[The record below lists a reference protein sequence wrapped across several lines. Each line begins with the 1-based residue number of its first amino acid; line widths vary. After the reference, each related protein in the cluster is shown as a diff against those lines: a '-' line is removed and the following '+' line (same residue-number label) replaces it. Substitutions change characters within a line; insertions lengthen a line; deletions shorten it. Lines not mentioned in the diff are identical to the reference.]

1 MLKDLNKQILCKINY
16 YNFYI
21 ILNYRQLYNILFVTT
36 KQEAV

>member
-16 YNFYI
+16 HNFYI